1 MSNFNN
7 ANGERLNSFTGELR
21 LLAEKKG
28 QKQKVELWLLNEKT
42 NRNNWRYENLEQHRA
57 LFAETPI
64 LVAYVGKEIGDGHN
78 FEKVEKDGEVY
89 ASFLSSTAERIVG
102 FFQSETDIRIEEKDG
117 ANWIVGQG
125 WIWKWYAQE
134 LVRKLKKQGLEGM
147 KISIETLIDEMYRDG
162 STEVFTKY
170 QILGTTIL
178 GDNVTEAVAGAN
190 IKVLSALGVETIRE
204 ETLRV
209 ASAQE
214 QTKKNPQTKTNKEK
228 QTIMNKKSLKDN
240 FKGFNIIDVVGE
252 KVALLSHDKHEA
264 YVSSVTKDERGI
276 VEGAKVNVNAAVVF
290 GEGEDAV
297 KVALDSIIDI
307 FKAENDDLKNQVADK
322 DTTIKVLSEANEKM
336 KNQEIERRK
345 ESVKNAI
352 DNRFNEI
359 KANSE
364 VDFGA
369 DKCAEL
375 KTEERINSFIAMEDK
390 DGKFIGEKEAVKA
403 VDALC
408 MDAIIESNKVKAN
421 AQKKKCVWDEAN
433 ADKEKGRSGDDID
446 NLVAAFSG
454 NE

>member
-1 MSNFNN
+1 
-7 ANGERLNSFTGELR
+7 
-21 LLAEKKG
+21 
-28 QKQKVELWLLNEKT
+28 
-42 NRNNWRYENLEQHRA
+42 
-57 LFAETPI
+57 
-64 LVAYVGKEIGDGHN
+64 
-78 FEKVEKDGEVY
+78 
-89 ASFLSSTAERIVG
+89 
-102 FFQSETDIRIEEKDG
+102 
-117 ANWIVGQG
+117 
-125 WIWKWYAQE
+125 
-134 LVRKLKKQGLEGM
+134 
-147 KISIETLIDEMYRDG
+147 
-162 STEVFTKY
+162 
-170 QILGTTIL
+170 
-178 GDNVTEAVAGAN
+178 
-190 IKVLSALGVETIRE
+190 
-204 ETLRV
+204 
-209 ASAQE
+209 
-214 QTKKNPQTKTNKEK
+214 
-228 QTIMNKKSLKDN
+228 MNKKSLKDN
-240 FKGFNIIDVVGE
+240 FKGFNVIDVVGE

-276 VEGAKVNVNAAVVF
+276 VEGAKINVNAAVVF
-290 GEGEDAV
+290 GEGDDAV

-345 ESVKNAI
+345 EAVKNAI
-352 DNRFNEI
+352 DNRFKEI

-408 MDAIIESNKVKAN
+408 MDAIIESNKLKAN
-421 AQKKKCVWDEAN
+421 AHKKKCVWDEAN
-433 ADKEKGRSGDDID
+433 ADREKGRSGDDID